1 MPLIIIGVNKSI
13 TWKLFLLFAKVA
25 VAYIRRPLK
34 TILRILLFFLPWIS
48 IYQVYWSTTEDHN
61 FPPSN

>member
-13 TWKLFLLFAKVA
+13 AWKLFLLFAKVA

-34 TILRILLFFLPWIS
+34 TILRILQFFLPWIS
-48 IYQVYWSTTEDHN
+48 IHQVYWSTTEDHN